1 MSGDQTGTAGS
12 FVAFNMGRLHR
23 YAQGKLAQYR
33 VPSGRLQADDVV
45 NHTMAEVLE
54 RWEDIHQPQ
63 RYMYVVARRFVLQAA
78 HDAGRF
84 THDPT
89 TVDQPADF
97 DQLAPDEMTWTSNRT
112 LPPVEDQACGKVV
125 ADELRAAMDVLTD
138 QQRRAVELVDM
149 SRRSRTDSAAAM
161 GVTPGAVSAHRAR
174 ALKRLRTRVIHLQDA
189 LYGLVVL
196 LIVVTGLTWH
206 WLVRRSEPGSGFVSI
221 GPDWF
226 TSPSSGWIIPV
237 DVDQAMVFGLL
248 TAAGLLL
255 ATPAAWRALRNSA
268 RDR

>member
-1 MSGDQTGTAGS
+1 MSGDQTDAAGS
-12 FVAFNMGRLHR
+12 FVAINMGRLHS
-23 YAQGKLAQYR
+23 YAQGKLTQYR
-33 VPSGRLQADDVV
+33 VPSCRLQADDVV

-54 RWEDIHQPQ
+54 RWADIRQPQ

-78 HDAGRF
+78 HEVGRF

-89 TVDQPADF
+89 TVDQSADF

-112 LPPVEDQACGKVV
+112 LPAVEDQACGKVV
-125 ADELRAAMDVLTD
+125 AQELRAALDVLTE

-174 ALKRLRTRVIHLQDA
+174 ALKRLRTRVVHLHDA
-189 LYGLVVL
+189 WYGLVVL
-196 LIVVTGLTWH
+196 LIVVAGLTWH
-206 WLVRRSEPGSGFVSI
+206 WLARRSEPGSGFVSI

-226 TSPSSGWIIPV
+226 TSPGRGWVIPA

-248 TAAGLLL
+248 IAAGLLL
-255 ATPAAWRALRNSA
+255 ATPAVWRSSRNSA
-268 RDR
+268 GEQ